1 MTYSIFTDASTKKT
15 DGTCAIR
22 VQFKEG
28 SKKIFTVNVGI
39 TSANKLVGRMLPPG
53 EPNYKAKNMR
63 IAKLCTELDEYLLLH
78 EGRKSKD
85 VMIAE
90 LKEIITGKKCSVKT
104 FADYVEDYMNTKE
117 KEGTKTL
124 YRLTAA
130 KVREFDKKATFETIT
145 ADWLAKFEKYYSKT
159 MHTNGIAIQL
169 RNIRTVFNWAI
180 DNEWT
185 SCYPFRRFKIKQAK
199 AVINDISVEDLRM
212 LRDYPVEDWQEIY
225 RDMFMLSFY
234 LCGINVGDML
244 LLTKKNVRGG
254 RVVYERQKTGRLYD
268 IPLIPEAK
276 AIFAKYKGENYL
288 LNIMDNIKDY
298 RTFTQHWNKALK
310 KIGTKEI
317 VPDKVGKLRKVIY
330 HPILP
335 NLTSYTARYTFASLG
350 AELDIPRET
359 IALCL
364 GHAWSDVTSHYVHYD
379 RKKID
384 EAVRKIVDFV
394 NSDKKGLEQSE

>member
-1 MTYSIFTDASTKKT
+1 MTYFLTWDTSTRKA
-15 DGTCAIR
+15 DGTCSIR
-22 VQFKEG
+22 ITFKQG
-28 SKKIFTVNVGI
+28 TDKICTFNSGI
-39 TSANKLVGRMLPPG
+39 TSSVKPTGRMLPPG
-53 EPNYKAKNMR
+53 ELNYKAKNMR
-63 IAKLCTELDEYLLLH
+63 LARLCAELDEYILIND
-78 EGRKSKD
+78 GRKTVD
-85 VMIAE
+85 VMKIE
-90 LKEIITGKKCSVKT
+90 LREMITGKKSKPKV
-104 FADYVEDYMNTKE
+104 FADYVEDYMATKE
-117 KEGTKTL
+117 KKGTKTL
-124 YRLTAA
+124 YRLTAD
-130 KVREFDKKATFETIT
+130 KVREFDSKATFDTIT
-145 ADWLAKFEKYYSKT
+145 ADWLAKFEKHYSKT

-185 SCYPFRRFKIKQAK
+185 TCYPFRRFKIKQAK
-199 AVINDISVEDLRM
+199 TVINDISVEELRL
-212 LRDYPVEDWQEIY
+212 LRDYPVEDWQRIY

-244 LLTKKNVRGG
+244 LLTKKNLRGG
-254 RVVYERQKTGRLYD
+254 RIVYERQKTGRLYD
-268 IPLIPEAK
+268 IPLIPEARV
-276 AIFAKYKGENYL
+276 IFAKYKGKNYL
-288 LNIMDNIKDY
+288 LNILDEIKDY
-298 RTFTQHWNKALK
+298 HTFTQHWNKALK
-310 KIGTKEI
+310 KIGPKEV
-317 VPDKVGKLRKVIY
+317 VPDKAGKMRKIVY

-394 NSDKKGLEQSE
+394 NSDK

>member
-1 MTYSIFTDASTKKT
+1 MNYSFFYDVSTENA
-15 DGTCAIR
+15 DGACAIR
-22 VQFKEG
+22 IVFEQDG
-28 SKKIFTVNVGI
+28 QRFT
-39 TSANKLVGRMLPPG
+39 ANSGVRSTHRPSGRTIPSS
-53 EPNYKAKNMR
+53 EPNARAKNAR
-63 IAKLCTELDEYLLLH
+63 LNRLCYEIDEYLLDN
-78 EGRKSKD
+78 EGRQPFLKMKAD
-85 VMIAE
+85 
-90 LKEIITGKKCSVKT
+90 LKEIVTGKRCEVKT

-130 KVREFDKKATFETIT
+130 KVREFDKRATFETIT
-145 ADWLAKFEKYYSKT
+145 ADWLAKFEKHYSKT

-244 LLTKKNVRGG
+244 LLTKKNIRGG
-254 RVVYERQKTGRLYD
+254 RIVYERQKTGRLYD

-298 RTFTQHWNKALK
+298 KTFTQHWNKALK

-317 VPDKVGKLRKVIY
+317 VPDKVGKLRKIVY

-379 RKKID
+379 RHKID

-394 NSDKKGLEQSE
+394 NSDKKGLERSE